1 VKICSQPTC
10 LPGRNEWPLGSQ
22 GVPAGVGVCNKAM
35 SKGRTLGGED
45 LCHPKEVGGGEGRE
59 ASAGA
64 LLQS

>member
-1 VKICSQPTC
+1 MEKSISNGEGKAFLKLKDQH
-10 LPGRNEWPLGSQ
+10 GSQ
-22 GVPAGVGVCNKAM
+22 RVCNKAR
-35 SKGRTLGGED
+35 SKGRTLGGAD